1 VIWFCCYFA
10 AYGLITW
17 LPTIYRTVFRLDVAT
32 ALRFG
37 LATNVAGLVG
47 DLLAAL
53 SIDHTGRRA
62 WFGLASAA
70 GAVPLVALWVL
81 GAGDVRLVVIC
92 ASLSYVFIGSNSL
105 VCYLYTPEIYPTRL
119 RALGSSIATAWLRAG
134 SAIGPVVVGFMLTRF
149 ELGTLFLMFALVC
162 VMGGLTAVL
171 FAVETRERVLE
182 EVSP

>member
-10 AYGLITW
+10 GYGLITW
-17 LPTIYRTVFRLDVAT
+17 LPTIYRTVFRLDVAS

-70 GAVPLVALWVL
+70 GAVPLVALWIL

-92 ASLSYVFIGSNSL
+92 ASLSYVFVGSNSL

-134 SAIGPVVVGFMLTRF
+134 SAIGPLVVGFMLTRF
-149 ELGTLFLMFALVC
+149 ELGAVFLMFGVAS
-162 VMGGLTAVL
+162 MTGGLAAVL
-171 FAVETRERVLE
+171 FAVETCERVLE